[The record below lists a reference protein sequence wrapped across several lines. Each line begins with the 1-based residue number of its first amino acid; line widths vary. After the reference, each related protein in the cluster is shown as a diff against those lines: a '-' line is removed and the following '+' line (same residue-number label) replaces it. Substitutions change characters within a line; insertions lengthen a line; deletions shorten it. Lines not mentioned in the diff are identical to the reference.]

1 MKHNNYGGKLMK
13 KCSALI
19 GAGILCV
26 GLGILAAS
34 FLPPIILICFQAI
47 LLILAGILSLK

>member
-1 MKHNNYGGKLMK
+1 MKHKYFGGMDMK
-13 KCSALI
+13 KFSALI

-47 LLILAGILSLK
+47 LLILAGFLALK